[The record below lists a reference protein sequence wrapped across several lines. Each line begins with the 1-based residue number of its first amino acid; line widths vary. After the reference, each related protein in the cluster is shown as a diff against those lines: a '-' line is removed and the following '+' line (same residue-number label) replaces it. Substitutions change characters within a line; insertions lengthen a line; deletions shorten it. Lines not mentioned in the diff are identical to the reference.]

1 MYQTKKYIFI
11 LFAFLLSAC
20 GSNEAENVEEENY
33 PSANL
38 ELIGKKWQ
46 WYSENISTGDDWI
59 GMNKYITMV
68 YFHSANEGIL
78 YTSTKDDYSDIG
90 ASTDRRATHFKYELS
105 GNNIMLDYITDNGPY
120 DVTTLGYDGEYLLWE
135 EIKSQKQEIIS
146 NDDYNWIKTL
156 CGNTGNCKW
165 YHDMN
170 TTLWITGEGKMADY
184 DSYNNTPWKKNDQ
197 VVRTAVL
204 SKGVDH
210 IGAYAFADMTV
221 EVIENGFY
229 FKSVGEG
236 TFQSSSLKT
245 DPLPDMKIIPAN
257 VCRDCRNIFG
267 IPGKPVEEIGKYAYS
282 SCKGGSLSN
291 TPNLRIIREG
301 AFDKTPIADFTKSE
315 VLTDIE
321 DYAFTKYTN
330 KCINLPNSLKSIGNM
345 AFNGPTINEIHVG
358 TELTNVHGSPFFADE
373 VGKIYVNKNKPLI
386 LEDDFV
392 IPYTGEKP
400 KKWTLYVPKGSASAY
415 KAAQYWNNFGKIVE
429 EETLKGDGTTVEEEN
444 PDEPSGEQT
453 TEAEQDIID
462 AKDSRRG
469 KVSSSLSGKGT
480 VNSPYLISSAAD
492 LRFLSD
498 ECRAGNTFKGKYFK
512 MTSDI
517 TINKNVLD
525 KNGNPNDSRNFERWI
540 PIGRSPSKDCSF
552 QGYFD
557 GDNHYVAGIYINR
570 STESS
575 HNGLFGFA
583 CEMRIENITLKD
595 SYIAGGKSS
604 GIVSYICYLSNSST
618 CKISNCYNYATV
630 VGKTSAAGISLSI
643 SRNYNISKCVNYGKI
658 ICSDTENGHVG
669 GIVAIGKTTTSESYI
684 TDCANYG
691 NIKGRIAGGIGG
703 YVKAIIINCANYGN
717 VSAHLRA
724 GGIIGI
730 LEYRNIKNCINIG
743 DITSDYTS
751 GALVGAAVNVGA
763 SHCHYLSQSCS
774 DAFGST
780 STKLKK
786 SDINA
791 CSINEMK
798 SEDVL
803 NSLNKYCGACSKWE
817 TGNNSYPKLS
827 WIY

>member
-1 MYQTKKYIFI
+1 MYHAKFYVFI
-11 LFAFLLSAC
+11 LLAFLLSAC
-20 GSNEAENVEEENY
+20 GSNEVENVEEENY

-38 ELIGKKWQ
+38 KLKGKKWM
-46 WYSENISTGDDWI
+46 WNSENISIGDDWI
-59 GMNKYITMV
+59 GVNKYITKV
-68 YFHSANEGIL
+68 YFHSANEGVL

-105 GNNIMLDYITDNGPY
+105 GNNIILDYITDNGPY

-135 EIKSQKQEIIS
+135 ETKSQKQEIIS

-156 CGNTGNCKW
+156 CGNTGDCKW

-184 DSYNNTPWKKNDQ
+184 DSYNNTPWKKNNQ
-197 VVRTAVL
+197 GVRTAVL
-204 SKGVDH
+204 SKGVDYL
-210 IGAYAFADMTV
+210 GAYAFADMTV
-221 EVIENGFY
+221 EEIENGFY

-257 VCRDCRNIFG
+257 VCRNCSNIYGFLG
-267 IPGKPVEEIGKYAYS
+267 ESVEEIGKYAYS
-282 SCKGGSLSN
+282 SCRGGSLAK

-315 VLTDIE
+315 VLIDIE
-321 DYAFTKYTN
+321 DYAFTKYKG

-373 VGKIYVNKNKPLI
+373 VGKIYVNKNKPLK
-386 LEDDFV
+386 LECDFV
-392 IPYTGEKP
+392 IPYSGEKP
-400 KKWTLYVPKGSASAY
+400 KKWTLYVPKGSTSAY

-429 EETLKGDGTTVEEEN
+429 DETLKGDGTTVEEEK

-453 TEAEQDIID
+453 TDAEQDIID

-469 KVSSSLSGKGT
+469 NVSSSLSGKGT
-480 VNSPYLISSAAD
+480 ASSPYLISSAAD

-540 PIGRSPSKDCSF
+540 PIGRYPFKDCSF

-570 STESS
+570 SAKSS
-575 HNGLFGFA
+575 LNGLFGFT
-583 CEMRIENITLKD
+583 CDTRIENITLKD
-595 SYIAGGKSS
+595 SYIAGGSAS
-604 GIVSYICYLSNSST
+604 GIVCDVGYLTNSST
-618 CKISNCYNYATV
+618 SKISNCYNYATV
-630 VGKTSAAGISLSI
+630 VGITSAAGIVRSFY
-643 SRNYNISKCVNYGKI
+643 RNYNISKCVNYGKV
-658 ICSDTENGHVG
+658 ICSDTENGYVG
-669 GIVAIGKTTTSESYI
+669 GIVASGKSTTSESYI

-703 YVKAIIINCANYGN
+703 GVKAITINCANYGN

-724 GGIIGI
+724 GGIIGM
-730 LEYRNIKNCINIG
+730 LEHRNIKNCINIG

-751 GALVGAAVNVGA
+751 GALVGAAINVGA

-791 CSINEMK
+791 CSIYEMK

-803 NSLNKYCGACSKWE
+803 NSLNKYCGTYSKWE